1 MLIKNAKVFIDGAF
15 RDVDVRFNEKEIL
28 EIGNNLTDSEVIDA
42 KGLDLYAGII
52 DAHCHGGFLRSFG
65 RESRTDAYGSRYEQV
80 QFLAEKLPSTGVTT
94 VFPTLAMDL
103 SSFAEEKEA
112 VQFIRSIRKD
122 LKGADLMKF
131 HFEGTYLTLDRY
143 IEEGGEYP
151 LPTKEHSD
159 YLVSNDYSDVA
170 FICVAPEMPGAL
182 EWIDYVVSKGV
193 IPEAGYTKCT
203 AEEMIAAADHGL
215 ATCSHIF
222 NGYQPMHHRESSPVV
237 GIMLDDRIKAQI
249 TMDGFHVNPAWV
261 KLVIK
266 AKGIENCYGITDLSS
281 VSGLPNGENVL
292 PDGTV
297 VVTKDGFNWRT
308 DGHILS
314 GNMTMNQIMNRAR
327 FTCGLTKE
335 QVGLLFAENPAS
347 CLRITDRGKIEAGRK
362 SDFVLMD
369 DNYDVKMT
377 IINGEIFYQKEE

>member
-1 MLIKNAKVFIDGAF
+1 MLIKNARVFIDGSF
-15 RDVDVRFNEKEIL
+15 HDLDVRFDEKGIT
-28 EIGNNLTDSEVIDA
+28 EIGKDLADNEIIDA
-42 KGLDLYAGII
+42 EGNELYAGII

-65 RESRTDAYGSRYEQV
+65 YEKRTAFNGSRDEQV
-80 QFLAEKLPSTGVTT
+80 RFLSEKLPETGVTT

-103 SSFAEEKEA
+103 SNFQEEKEA
-112 VQFIRSIRKD
+112 VLHIRSMRKN

-159 YLVSNDYSDVA
+159 WLVSGDYSDVG

-182 EWIDYVVSKGV
+182 EWLDYVSSKGV
-193 IPEAGYTKCT
+193 IPEIGYTKAS
-203 AEEMIAAADHGL
+203 AETVIEAADHGL
-215 ATCSHIF
+215 GTCSHIF
-222 NGYQPMHHRESSPVV
+222 NGYVPMHHRDSSAVA

-249 TMDGFHVNPAWV
+249 TMDGYHVAPAWV

-281 VSGLPNGENVL
+281 VSGLPDGENVL

-297 VVTKDGFNWRT
+297 VVTKEGFNWRT

-314 GNMTMNQIMNRAR
+314 GNNTMDRIMYRAHNAV
-327 FTCGLTKE
+327 GLTRE
-335 QVGLLFAENPAS
+335 EVGTLFAENPAK
-347 CLRITDRGKIEAGRK
+347 CLKIYDRGKIEVGRK
-362 SDFVLMD
+362 SDFVIMD
-369 DNYDVKMT
+369 KDYNVIKT
-377 IINGEIFYQKEE
+377 IINGKVFYQK